1 MLPVYYKRYN
11 SETARWMMY
20 IGQGMRKGHSSILS
34 EHTIISESPHVQQL
48 RSPPNTIILGFT
60 EASLHICGWSN
71 HWLLVI
77 EINLQAL
84 SPTQKSRGWD
94 WNLQASDH
102 MVAFLGNKPP
112 YLRAFQMSLHQQN
125 KRHLLH
131 SHHLGNS
138 EGFRISVPEQGLGP
152 NIYIFLINHNITT
165 TK

>member
-94 WNLQASDH
+94 WNFQASDH

-112 YLRAFQMSLHQQN
+112 YLGAFQMSLHQQN